1 MLRGLLDRGGLIGI
15 ASLALYVALACPSF
29 VDGDS
34 TEMATLG
41 AVGGAAHPSGY
52 PAFVLWLRAMS
63 WLPGSSA
70 AHTAALAT
78 ALLGA
83 ATAWIVYLA
92 CRAWGA
98 RALAAAIVA
107 GLYATSPL
115 ALRYATEAE
124 VFTGNQL
131 VCAAILWLAA
141 ARGPLR
147 GTARIV
153 ALGLIA
159 GLGMANHLTCVL
171 VAPLGLL
178 GVVRGLRESRL
189 PLAGGVL
196 LAVGALAVGLTPYLY
211 LFVAPD
217 NAASWSAV
225 RSWSALVAH
234 VLRED
239 YGGPGAFSPHAGAV
253 DVGANLG
260 AFVRTLGRAWWWL
273 PLAVGVGWLGVRC
286 ARSTAATMDREP
298 RAGWWLLA
306 ASFVVAGPLL
316 AARFD
321 IEPVGLGLYVCRRF
335 HMLPLLLLAPAIAG
349 GLDAVLAR
357 IPQRLVSLAWV
368 VAVAAVLASALRAL
382 PEVAAVHSPAVEV
395 GVRNM
400 LAAAPPAAVLI
411 VTDEELGFGVAYL
424 QLTEGQRADVTVVI
438 WPLTPLPWYRARLA
452 RAGVHVTAGAG
463 PASTRLATDLLAA
476 GRPVLVDAYAANIL
490 ATLPTY
496 PDGILF
502 RVLADRAQLPSVD
515 ALAALNAARLAAW
528 QLDYAPPGPDDELAT
543 AMHERYA
550 RTWMIIAQA
559 IANTDGAA
567 AAQSA
572 VETARRLG
580 PQP

>member
-1 MLRGLLDRGGLIGI
+1 MFL
-15 ASLALYVALACPSF
+15 ASLAVYVAFACPHF
-29 VDGDS
+29 VDGDN

-52 PAFVLWLRAMS
+52 PAFLVWLRATS
-63 WLPGSSA
+63 WLPGQSA

-78 ALLGA
+78 AVLGA
-83 ATAWIVYLA
+83 GTAWLVYLA

-98 RALAAAIVA
+98 RGLAAAVAA

-131 VCAAILWLAA
+131 ACAAILWLAA
-141 ARGPLR
+141 SRGPLR
-147 GTARIV
+147 GPARV
-153 ALGLIA
+153 GALALVA
-159 GLGMANHLTCVL
+159 GLGLANHLTCVL
-171 VAPLGLL
+171 VAPLGVL
-178 GVVRGLRESRL
+178 GALRGLRESRL
-189 PLAGGVL
+189 PLAAGVAIAL
-196 LAVGALAVGLTPYLY
+196 GALAVGLSPYLY

-217 NAASWSAV
+217 NVASWSAV
-225 RSWSALVAH
+225 RSWSDLIAH
-234 VLRED
+234 VLRAD
-239 YGGPGAFSPHAGAV
+239 YGGPGSFSPHAGTV
-253 DVGANLG
+253 DVVANLG

-273 PLAVGVGWLGVRC
+273 PGAVGVGWLAVRC
-286 ARSTAATMDREP
+286 ARPAGTTTASEP
-298 RAGWWLLA
+298 RAGWCGLA
-306 ASFVVAGPLL
+306 ASFILAGPLL

-335 HMLPLLLLAPAIAG
+335 HMLPVLLLAPAIAG
-349 GLDAVLAR
+349 GLDALVAR
-357 IPQRLVSLAWV
+357 VPTRLHRLAWV
-368 VAVAAVLASALRAL
+368 IAVAAIVASVLRSL
-382 PEVAAVHSPAVEV
+382 PEVAAVHSPAVEL

-400 LAAAPPAAVLI
+400 LAAAPPNAVLI

-424 QLTEGQRADVTVVI
+424 QLTEGRRADVTTVI

-452 RAGVHVTAGAG
+452 RAGVQVTAGDG
-463 PASTRLATDLLAA
+463 PASTRLATALLAA

-490 ATLPTY
+490 KTLPTY

-502 RVLADRAQLPSVD
+502 RVVADRAQLPSVD
-515 ALAALNAARLAAW
+515 ALVALNEERFASG

-559 IANTDGAA
+559 IAGAHGADA
-567 AAQSA
+567 ARAA
-572 VETARRLG
+572 IETARRLG